1 MSKASITIDASSA
14 RVRYWQDLWTY
25 KDLLYFLS
33 WRDILVRYKQTVIGV
48 GWAVLRPLLTMLI
61 FTFVFGKVAALPSY
75 GIPYSLLVFS
85 AMLPWYFFSNT
96 FSECASSLVSNGNM
110 ISKIYFPRLIIP
122 LSTVAVCA
130 IDLAISF
137 VVMLGL
143 MLWLNVLPAKEIVFL
158 PIFVL
163 LAAVA
168 ALGPGLWCAA
178 LNVKYRDFRYI
189 VPFITQLGLYI
200 SPVGFVSSV
209 VPEKWQLLF
218 YLNPMVAV
226 IDLFRWSLLGEKFA
240 PYLPGLGISFIVMVL
255 LLATGIRYF
264 RKTENTFA
272 DLI

>member
-1 MSKASITIDASSA
+1 MSKATVTIDASSA
-14 RVRYWQDLWTY
+14 RVRYWQDLWAY

-143 MLWLNVLPAKEIVFL
+143 MLWLNVLPAMEIVFL

-218 YLNPMVAV
+218 YLNPMAAV
-226 IDLFRWSLLGEKFA
+226 IDLFRWSLLGEKFV

-255 LLATGIRYF
+255 LLVTGIRYF

>member
-255 LLATGIRYF
+255 LLVTGIRYF

>member
-1 MSKASITIDASSA
+1 MSKPTIIIDASTAHS
-14 RVRYWQDLWTY
+14 RYWQDLWAY

-61 FTFVFGKVAALPSY
+61 FTFVFGQVAALPSY
-75 GIPYSLLVFS
+75 GVPYSLLVFS

-96 FSECASSLVSNGNM
+96 FGECASSLVGNSNM

-130 IDLAISF
+130 VDLIISF
-137 VVMLGL
+137 VVMFGL
-143 MLWLNVLPAKEIVFL
+143 MLWFNVLPGKEILALPFL
-158 PIFVL
+158 IFF
-163 LAAVA
+163 AALA

-209 VPEKWQLLF
+209 VPEKWRLLF
-218 YLNPMVAV
+218 YLNPMAGV

-240 PYLPGLGISFIVMVL
+240 PDMLGLTISFVIMVVL
-255 LLATGIRYF
+255 LVTGIRYF